1 MDEARPRSGEH
12 SALLYQCGAG
22 GMAKVVKA
30 LLQASEPEF
39 KLVRHGRAWE
49 GMGGHDG
56 ERGKG
61 QGHTHNNN
69 NKS

>member
-1 MDEARPRSGEH
+1 MDEACPHSGEH

-49 GMGGHDG
+49 VMTGKGA
-56 ERGKG
+56 RGKG
-61 QGHTHNNN
+61 THTIIIINL
-69 NKS
+69 KK

>member
-1 MDEARPRSGEH
+1 MDEARPCSGEH

-39 KLVRHGRAWE
+39 KLVRHSRAWE
-49 GMGGHDG
+49 GKTGKGA
-56 ERGKG
+56 RGKG
-61 QGHTHNNN
+61 THNNN
-69 NKS
+69 KS